1 MLTQVFHESE
11 LKRQREA
18 HLTSLNREREECRI
32 VVEQSTQVLVVKLAV
47 KLVVKLVVKRAQGTS
62 HVTQPRAE
70 CRFVVEQSTW
80 VTYVDA
86 C

>member
-47 KLVVKLVVKRAQGTS
+47 KREHGTS
-62 HVTQPRAE
+62 HVAQLRAS
-70 CRFVVEQSTW
+70 VVPLRCGGE
-80 VTYVDA
+80 VTYADV